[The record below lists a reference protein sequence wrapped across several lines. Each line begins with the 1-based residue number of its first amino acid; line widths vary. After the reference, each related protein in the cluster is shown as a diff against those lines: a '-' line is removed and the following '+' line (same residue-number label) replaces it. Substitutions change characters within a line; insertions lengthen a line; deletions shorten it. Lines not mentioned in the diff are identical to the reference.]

1 MFKKDN
7 MAEIEI
13 SKIKKFKRRL
23 TERIGKSY
31 FVRFHMFMI
40 LSATI
45 LSGVVCSKM
54 LVLAGLR
61 SMPLRYGIAIVLSYL
76 LFFLFIKLWLLY
88 IGVGRNLRLQA
99 DKKGDSLW
107 TADVLP
113 LPDGLSSGAGNTG
126 TFAGFQGGAS
136 GGGGAGGSFAESIAP
151 VEGITDAGTG
161 PGAIADGAGSI
172 LDVGDDSVLTL
183 IAIVLL
189 AVIVLSI
196 FIAGGYLIWSAP
208 VLLSDAAFHALLVA
222 GFARKVRQTDDTHW
236 QTAILKATWWM
247 FLLVL
252 IFSLAFGIVAQ
263 MVFPDAVTIKD
274 FIFFLLET

>member
-1 MFKKDN
+1 MTETEFTR
-7 MAEIEI
+7 
-13 SKIKKFKRRL
+13 IKKFKRRL

-45 LSGVVCSKM
+45 LSGVVCTKM

-88 IGVGRNLRLQA
+88 IGVETNTQLQI
-99 DKKGDSLW
+99 DKKGDSFW

-113 LPDGLSSGAGNTG
+113 LPDRLSSGAVDTG
-126 TFAGFQGGAS
+126 TFAGFKGGAS
-136 GGGGAGGSFAESIAP
+136 GGGGAGGSFAESIPP
-151 VEGITDAGTG
+151 VEEVTDAGSG
-161 PGAIADGAGSI
+161 PGAVADAAGSI
-172 LDVGDDSVLTL
+172 FDVGDDSVLTL

-189 AVIVLSI
+189 VVIVLSI

-208 VLLSDAAFHALLVA
+208 VILSDAAFHALLVA

-236 QTAILKATWWM
+236 QTAIFKATWWM
-247 FLLVL
+247 FLLV
-252 IFSLAFGIVAQ
+252 IVFSLAFGIVAQ
-263 MVFPDAVTIKD
+263 MVFPGAVTMKD
-274 FIFFLLET
+274 FIVYLLET

>member
-1 MFKKDN
+1 MT
-7 MAEIEI
+7 ETELTR
-13 SKIKKFKRRL
+13 IKKIKRRL

-40 LSATI
+40 LSATV

-54 LVLAGLR
+54 LVFAGLR

-88 IGVGRNLRLQA
+88 IGVGRDIRLQV
-99 DKKGDSLW
+99 DKKGDSSW
-107 TADVLP
+107 TTDVLP
-113 LPDGLSSGAGNTG
+113 LPDGLPSGAGDASS
-126 TFAGFQGGAS
+126 FAGFQGGAS
-136 GGGGAGGSFAESIAP
+136 GGGGAGGSFEESIAP
-151 VEGITDAGTG
+151 VEGVTVAGNG
-161 PGAIADGAGSI
+161 SGAFADAGSI
-172 LDVGDDSVLTL
+172 LDVGDDSALTL

-189 AVIVLSI
+189 VVIVLSF

-222 GFARKVRQTDDTHW
+222 GFARKVRQADDTSW
-236 QTAILKATWWM
+236 QTAIFKATWWM

-252 IFSLAFGIVAQ
+252 VLSLAFGIVAQ

-274 FIFFLLET
+274 FIVFLL

>member
-1 MFKKDN
+1 MT
-7 MAEIEI
+7 EIEN

-45 LSGVVCSKM
+45 LSGLVCSKM

-61 SMPLRYGIAIVLSYL
+61 SMPLRFGITIVLSYL

-88 IGVGRNLRLQA
+88 IGVGRNIRLQA
-99 DKKGDSLW
+99 DKKGDSSW
-107 TADVLP
+107 TTDVLP
-113 LPDGLSSGAGNTG
+113 LPEGLSSDAGDTG

-136 GGGGAGGSFAESIAP
+136 GGGGAGGSFAESIPP
-151 VEGITDAGTG
+151 VEGVVDAGSGTG
-161 PGAIADGAGSI
+161 AFADAGSI
-172 LDVGDDSVLTL
+172 LDGGDDSVLTL

-222 GFARKVRQTDDTHW
+222 GFARKVRQTEETHW
-236 QTAILKATWWM
+236 QTAIFKATWWM

-252 IFSLAFGIVAQ
+252 IFSISFGIVAQ

-274 FIFFLLET
+274 FIVFLLKA

>member
-1 MFKKDN
+1 MN
-7 MAEIEI
+7 ETELTR
-13 SKIKKFKRRL
+13 IKKIKRRL

-45 LSGVVCSKM
+45 LSGVVCSKI
-54 LVLAGLR
+54 LVLAGFR

-76 LFFLFIKLWLLY
+76 LFFLFIKLWLVY
-88 IGVGRNLRLQA
+88 IGVGINSKPQI
-99 DKKGDSLW
+99 DKKGNSLW

-113 LPDGLSSGAGNTG
+113 LPNGLTSGAGDSG
-126 TFAGFQGGAS
+126 TFTGFRGGAS
-136 GGGGAGGSFAESIAP
+136 GGGGAGGSFAESIPP
-151 VEGITDAGTG
+151 VEGVNDAGKGSGVFAGST
-161 PGAIADGAGSI
+161 GSI
-172 LDVGDDSVLTL
+172 LDAGDDSFLTL

-189 AVIVLSI
+189 AVLVLSI

-222 GFARKVRQTDDTHW
+222 GFSRKVRQAQETHW
-236 QTAILKATWWM
+236 QTTIFKATWWM

-252 IFSLAFGIVAQ
+252 VLSLSFGIVAQ

-274 FIFFLLET
+274 FIVFLLEA

>member
-1 MFKKDN
+1 MTETDLTR
-7 MAEIEI
+7 
-13 SKIKKFKRRL
+13 IKKFKRRL

-61 SMPLRYGIAIVLSYL
+61 SMPLRYGIAIILSYL
-76 LFFLFIKLWLLY
+76 LFFLFIKLWLVY
-88 IGVGRNLRLQA
+88 IGVGINTKLQI
-99 DKKGDSLW
+99 DKKGDTSW

-113 LPDGLSSGAGNTG
+113 LPDGLTSGTGDAG
-126 TFAGFQGGAS
+126 TFAGFRGGAS
-136 GGGGAGGSFAESIAP
+136 GGGGAEGSFAESITP
-151 VEGITDAGTG
+151 VGGVTDSGSG
-161 PGAIADGAGSI
+161 SGVFADSAGSI
-172 LDVGDDSVLTL
+172 LDGGDDSLLTL

-189 AVIVLSI
+189 VLIVLSI

-222 GFARKVRQTDDTHW
+222 GFARKVRQTNETHW
-236 QTAILKATWWM
+236 QTAIFKATWWM
-247 FLLVL
+247 FLIVFV
-252 IFSLAFGIVAQ
+252 FSLSFGIVAQ
-263 MVFPDAVTIKD
+263 MVFPEAVTIKD
-274 FIFFLLET
+274 FIVFLLYA

>member
-1 MFKKDN
+1 MT
-7 MAEIEI
+7 ETELTR
-13 SKIKKFKRRL
+13 IKKFKRRL
-23 TERIGKSY
+23 TARIGKSY

-45 LSGVVCSKM
+45 LSGVVCSKI

-88 IGVGRNLRLQA
+88 IGVGRSIRLQA
-99 DKKGDSLW
+99 DKKRDSSW

-113 LPDGLSSGAGNTG
+113 LPDGLTSGSGDAG

-151 VEGITDAGTG
+151 VESVTDADSGS
-161 PGAIADGAGSI
+161 GAFADAGSI
-172 LDVGDDSVLTL
+172 LDIGDDSVLTL

-189 AVIVLSI
+189 VVIVLSI

-222 GFARKVRQTDDTHW
+222 GFARKVRQTDDTSW
-236 QTAILKATWWM
+236 QTAIFKATWWM

-252 IFSLAFGIVAQ
+252 VLSLAFGIVAQ

-274 FIFFLLET
+274 FIVFLLEA

>member
-1 MFKKDN
+1 M
-7 MAEIEI
+7 
-13 SKIKKFKRRL
+13 
-23 TERIGKSY
+23 
-31 FVRFHMFMI
+31 
-40 LSATI
+40 
-45 LSGVVCSKM
+45 
-54 LVLAGLR
+54 
-61 SMPLRYGIAIVLSYL
+61 
-76 LFFLFIKLWLLY
+76 Y
-88 IGVGRNLRLQA
+88 IGVGRSIRLQA
-99 DKKGDSLW
+99 DKKRNNSW

-113 LPDGLSSGAGNTG
+113 LPDGLPSGAGNAG

-151 VEGITDAGTG
+151 VDGVTGEGIGS
-161 PGAIADGAGSI
+161 GAFADAGSI

-189 AVIVLSI
+189 VVIVLSI

-208 VLLSDAAFHALLVA
+208 VLLSDAAFHVLLVA
-222 GFARKVRQTDDTHW
+222 GFARKVRQTDDTFW

-252 IFSLAFGIVAQ
+252 VLSLAFGIVAQ

-274 FIFFLLET
+274 FIVFLLEA